1 MKARSDDSS
10 HSRGFGF
17 VTFEKQKAVKN
28 GKEVS
33 RQLLYVGLVQEQQSE
48 LK

>member
-1 MKARSDDSS
+1 MKARSDDSGHS
-10 HSRGFGF
+10 HGFGF

-28 GKEVS
+28 GKAVS
-33 RQLLYVGLVQEQQSE
+33 RQLLYVGRAQERPSE